1 MRYLLVTYL
10 RKPGGQI
17 DEQVGFSKKIRD
29 KDLDLCNVIVDYRDK
44 KIVKCMIEGKKV
56 DTNFD
61 AMNDYYKKIYPEL
74 ITQLSAAAENSA

>member
-1 MRYLLVTYL
+1 MTYL